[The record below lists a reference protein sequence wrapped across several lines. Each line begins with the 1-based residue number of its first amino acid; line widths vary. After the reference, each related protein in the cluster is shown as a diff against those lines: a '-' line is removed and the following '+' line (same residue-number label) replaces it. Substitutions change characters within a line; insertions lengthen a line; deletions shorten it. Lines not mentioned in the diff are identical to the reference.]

1 MGNITSYGELDAI
14 VFAGHSHYP
23 VGDPRSIHQGA
34 NPDSAHKNYYTIIN
48 TGSTTYAEIHRDA
61 VDGIESGIH
70 PEGFAYVTEGLIVN
84 KWYHSR
90 LG

>member
-1 MGNITSYGELDAI
+1 MDAI

-34 NPDSAHKNYYTIIN
+34 NPDSAHKNYYTVIN
-48 TGSTTYAEIHRDA
+48 TGSTTYAENHRDA